1 MPLNTI
7 YKAQL
12 HIADI
17 ADIADVMFSSA
28 QLIPV
33 SM

>member
-12 HIADI
+12 HI